1 MTRAILGTLI
11 LSCLL
16 ATLSFADHPGE
27 GNITLE
33 DLYREATANN
43 LEIGEASS
51 RLKRTQ
57 FSGKSAFGSFLPE
70 LSLEGGPMRTRL
82 DEEKHSGTAVYGKVE
97 WNLYRGGIDGAKRS
111 KAELEVEFAG
121 RQLEVTKAR
130 VLREVAAAYYE
141 LLFLNESLA
150 LKEKALSLNAEQ
162 AKLARVKRASG
173 FTSEADVIEFELREA
188 TLRSDL
194 KQLMQER
201 EERSRELSVLL
212 GRKNDSSL
220 IAVKGHLIREARA
233 PREGAVL
240 EALAAMNPAVRE
252 ASFALQQRQ
261 SDSKI
266 ARAGFLPSLNLEA
279 KYGRLANEEKI
290 FRKDNNYSFFLTF
303 NLPLFSGFSTY
314 NDYQASLSAVAES
327 DIQLQRN
334 QLAASA
340 SASKLFSR
348 LKSARER
355 LDLEEKTLARSEE
368 YYKITVGE
376 YRRGVK
382 NSPDMVGA
390 TERLFDARLRN
401 LQYRKDFNLTR
412 LEIEGLAGLPPG
424 DSSLY

>member
-1 MTRAILGTLI
+1 MSRAILGILI
-11 LSCLL
+11 SSCLL
-16 ATLSFADHPGE
+16 TTLSFADHPGE
-27 GNITLE
+27 GSITLD
-33 DLYREATANN
+33 DLFREAAANN
-43 LEIGEASS
+43 LEISEASS
-51 RLKRTQ
+51 RLKGTR
-57 FSGKSAFGSFLPE
+57 FARKSAFGSFLPE
-70 LSLEGGPMRTRL
+70 LSLEGGPMRTRF
-82 DEEKHSGTAVYGKVE
+82 DEEKHSGTSIYGKAE
-97 WNLYRGGIDGAKRS
+97 WNLYRGGIDGAKSS
-111 KAELEVEFAG
+111 KAELEEEFAE
-121 RQLEVTKAR
+121 RQLEATKAR

-194 KQLMQER
+194 KQLIQER
-201 EERSRELSVLL
+201 EEQSQELSILL
-212 GRKNDSSL
+212 GRKTDSSL
-220 IAVKGHLIREARA
+220 IAVKGHLIREART
-233 PREGAVL
+233 PKDEAVL
-240 EALAAMNPAVRE
+240 KALAANNPAVRE
-252 ASFALQQRQ
+252 ASFALQRRQ

-266 ARAGFLPSLNLEA
+266 ARAGYLPSLNLEA
-279 KYGRLANEEKI
+279 KYGRLANEEKV

-303 NLPLFSGFSTY
+303 NLPLFSGLSTY
-314 NDYQASLSAVAES
+314 NDYQASLAAVAES

-348 LKSARER
+348 LTSIRER

-401 LQYRKDFNLTR
+401 LQYRKEFYLSK
-412 LEIEGLAGLPPG
+412 LELEALAGSSPN
-424 DSSLY
+424 DSALY